1 MLEAPTVVYVDTLLL
16 LASLSFLMD
25 YLLLWAT
32 AKVGKM
38 PLSPRRLVLGSGI
51 GTAYFALYYLS
62 GRGVGDAYGWFR
74 AFPALVAV
82 SFLMLVAAFYPL
94 PWRALARAA
103 GYFYFIAVSSGG
115 AGIASRYALGWGA
128 AGQLAASIAAILV
141 IAELGWGI
149 VQRSLWQRLY
159 HVALEVELFGEKAV
173 TQALLDTGNRLK
185 DPLGGA
191 PVIIVEHGVVAR
203 LMPEHLRPALL
214 EMEGGDLAGISR
226 LLASERWSSRF
237 RVIPYSSLGREKG
250 LLVGFRPDA
259 VTVVA
264 EGRRVTLTGVV
275 IGISPKPLD
284 PEGSYRALLH
294 PELLEAA
301 LREGG
306 RRAAA
311 WTLSTSPSEG
321 ETSHAST
328 AS

>member
-1 MLEAPTVVYVDTLLL
+1 
-16 LASLSFLMD
+16 
-25 YLLLWAT
+25 
-32 AKVGKM
+32 
-38 PLSPRRLVLGSGI
+38 
-51 GTAYFALYYLS
+51 
-62 GRGVGDAYGWFR
+62 
-74 AFPALVAV
+74 
-82 SFLMLVAAFYPL
+82 
-94 PWRALARAA
+94 
-103 GYFYFIAVSSGG
+103 VSSGG

-284 PEGSYRALLH
+284 PEGSYSALLH

>member
-1 MLEAPTVVYVDTLLL
+1 MLEAPRTAVYVDTLLL

-51 GTAYFALYYLS
+51 GTAYFVLYYLS

-94 PWRALARAA
+94 PWRALAAAA

-128 AGQLAASIAAILV
+128 AEVAASIAAILV

-159 HVALEVELFGEKAV
+159 HVALEVELLGE
-173 TQALLDTGNRLK
+173 GGH
-185 DPLGGA
+185 PGA
-191 PVIIVEHGVVAR
+191 PGYGKPLERSAGRRPRHHRGTR
-203 LMPEHLRPALL
+203 RRRPADA
-214 EMEGGDLAGISR
+214 GTPAPGTAGD
-226 LLASERWSSRF
+226 
-237 RVIPYSSLGREKG
+237 
-250 LLVGFRPDA
+250 
-259 VTVVA
+259 
-264 EGRRVTLTGVV
+264 
-275 IGISPKPLD
+275 
-284 PEGSYRALLH
+284 
-294 PELLEAA
+294 
-301 LREGG
+301 GG
-306 RRAAA
+306 RRPGRDQPPAGVGALVLPVPGHPLQLPGQRETAFWWVFARTPSPSSPKAAA
-311 WTLSTSPSEG
+311 
-321 ETSHAST
+321 
-328 AS
+328 